1 LGWGR
6 WVGVLGVV
14 EGRDENRELDGK
26 WDVQDLGVRW
36 ER

>member
-1 LGWGR
+1 
-6 WVGVLGVV
+6 VLGVV

-36 ER
+36 EK

>member
-1 LGWGR
+1 
-6 WVGVLGVV
+6 V

-36 ER
+36 EK